1 MYKHTHTHTPAQGTW
16 RELARAPV
24 RRRAVTAALGLRQLA
39 LLSQH
44 GCGGGGDDAHA
55 VSYPRVQRVF
65 PVVIGHGNHSQGKDL
80 RAEKKKRQTV
90 DYTAAL
96 VLLPVAAWSHYRPG
110 INKVDVSVINEHMKS
125 SGLFVLFLL
134 TRILVLI
141 KKNPDIVTQ
150 FMEGNKWDLK
160 HGREK
165 KVLTSAQI
173 FGDVFTVN
181 YL

>member
-1 MYKHTHTHTPAQGTW
+1 MSCCLSLTLRCLDVRLQTFINVFTKTGIHVQTHTHTPAQGTW

-110 INKVDVSVINEHMKS
+110 SIKWTY
-125 SGLFVLFLL
+125 LL
-134 TRILVLI
+134 SMNT
-141 KKNPDIVTQ
+141 
-150 FMEGNKWDLK
+150 
-160 HGREK
+160 
-165 KVLTSAQI
+165 
-173 FGDVFTVN
+173 
-181 YL
+181 